1 MSKKP
6 LFNIVYYAIAFGVV
20 HVNGNLIWPLHAPLH
35 ALFRF
40 FSVSLLQS
48 ETINIEAIHCQL
60 LDSY

>member
-20 HVNGNLIWPLHAPLH
+20 HVNGNLIWPLHA
-35 ALFRF
+35 LFRF

-48 ETINIEAIHCQL
+48 ETINIEAIYCQL